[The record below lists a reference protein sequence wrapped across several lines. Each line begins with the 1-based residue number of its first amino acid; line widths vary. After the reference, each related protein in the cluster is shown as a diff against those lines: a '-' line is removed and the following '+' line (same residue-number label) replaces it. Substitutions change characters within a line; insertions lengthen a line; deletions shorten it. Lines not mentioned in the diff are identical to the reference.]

1 MKYINAGT
9 VEFLVPADD
18 QNTHYF
24 LEMNTKIQVEHGI
37 TEQICSID
45 LIEKQISIAY
55 TKKFDFEQKDIA
67 FKGHA
72 IQAEES
78 AVSRQRMT
86 SSLALAKLIAL
97 NSPRIP
103 TGLILELK
111 KVIEYR
117 QTLTL

>member
-24 LEMNTKIQVEHGI
+24 LEMNTRIQVEHGI

-45 LIEKQISIAY
+45 LIEKQISIA
-55 TKKFDFEQKDIA
+55 TQKNSTLNRKTLLLRGML
-67 FKGHA
+67 FK
-72 IQAEES
+72 QES

-86 SSLALAKLIAL
+86 SSLALGKLITL
-97 NSPRIP
+97 NSQRIP
-103 TGLILELK
+103 T
-111 KVIEYR
+111 
-117 QTLTL
+117 